1 MSNVS
6 SKILFILEV
15 FFKNTTKQTLNIR
28 MINAMTRAYES
39 SLICY
44 DSTKNNG
51 KKIHKI
57 LQHVSP

>member
-39 SLICY
+39 SLIC
-44 DSTKNNG
+44 
-51 KKIHKI
+51 
-57 LQHVSP
+57 